1 MSDKGKTMLEEAVDK
16 VNDVVEDL
24 TLKAADAAIEP
35 TSEYITRHNE
45 QVRLSETAES
55 PSLPSHIDPS
65 SMERA
70 ARERQKYV
78 EQIVAAA
85 ASSGQ
90 IRDKTEASRL
100 VKFKEKEGQALRAG
114 TERD

>member
-35 TSEYITRHNE
+35 TSEHIARHNE
-45 QVRLSETAES
+45 QVRLSETSEI

-65 SMERA
+65 SVERA

-85 ASSGQ
+85 ANSGQ
-90 IRDKTEASRL
+90 VRDKAEASRL
-100 VKFKEKEGQALRAG
+100 VRSKRKKAR
-114 TERD
+114 R